1 MKTSA
6 ENKYTL
12 IKTIFMNTQ
21 IGVLCKELN
30 ATQLDSKKMIKLN
43 QFIIVLC
50 LILGA
55 CSPAMNEK
63 SMEIWKQEILEAER
77 SFAEMAQ
84 KEGISEAFL
93 AYAAEDA
100 VLMRNDKL
108 TIGKEALKASF
119 EKNKS
124 ATGKVSLTWK
134 PDFVDVSLSGDLG
147 YTYGKYVYTSTD
159 TLDQTK
165 VFEGIFHTVWKR
177 QADGTW
183 KFVWD

>member
-1 MKTSA
+1 MK
-6 ENKYTL
+6 NTL
-12 IKTIFMNTQ
+12 Q
-21 IGVLCKELN
+21 
-30 ATQLDSKKMIKLN
+30 
-43 QFIIVLC
+43 
-50 LILGA
+50 LILLLSVLNYS
-55 CSPAMNEK
+55 CNIDTKEDSFEK
-63 SMEIWKQEILEAER
+63 WKTEIVDTELE
-77 SFAEMAQ
+77 FAEMVQ
-84 KEGISEAFL
+84 TEGISEAFL

-124 ATGKVSLTWK
+124 ASGEVSLTWK
-134 PDFVDVSLSGDLG
+134 PDFVDVASSGDLG

-159 TLDQTK
+159 TLGQAK

-177 QADGTW
+177 QADGNW